1 VAPPAALEAEGGFA
15 RIESVSVEEG
25 RDGILV
31 TVTSSDGETV
41 AQLASSSEGGLDAA
55 IVKATSRLALPE
67 APDPVIVEIEERR
80 FEGVDIVM
88 VVLDT
93 DGHLTAGSSIVVAGR
108 AFAIGRAAWSALT
121 N

>member
-1 VAPPAALEAEGGFA
+1 M
-15 RIESVSVEEG
+15 SVEEG

-31 TVTSSDGETV
+31 TITSSDGETV

-67 APDPVIVEIEERR
+67 APDPVIVDLDERR
-80 FEGVDIVM
+80 VEGVDIVTL
-88 VVLDT
+88 VLDT
-93 DGHLTAGSSIVVAGR
+93 DGHITAGSSIVVAGR
-108 AFAIGRAAWSALT
+108 AFAVGRAAWSALT